1 MSIVPVKDIVI
12 VGGGTAGWMTAAAF
26 SKLMG
31 NACRIRLVDLRS
43 KQEIREYLGNIQS
56 VKVEIFQVRN
66 KAYGRVISTDPSMHP
81 VYHPFEDTDI
91 LAKARP

>member
-43 KQEIREYLGNIQS
+43 KQEIREYLGNIES
-56 VKVEIFQVRN
+56 VIQKCVDLMPTHEQYIAQHC
-66 KAYGRVISTDPSMHP
+66 SS
-81 VYHPFEDTDI
+81 
-91 LAKARP
+91 KARE